1 MLGINER
8 IERDLAAV
16 ENDRSLI
23 GIRLE
28 RDENDIRHF
37 IASIDGP
44 VSTPYVAGVFKIDI
58 DLTGLLF
65 LAFFVR
71 VYI

>member
-1 MLGINER
+1 MFGIVER
-8 IERDLAAV
+8 IERDLADI

-23 GIRLE
+23 GIKLK

-44 VSTPYVAGVFKIDI
+44 SLTPYVAGVFKIDI
-58 DLTGLLF
+58 DLTGILF
-65 LAFFVR
+65 LAFFVY
-71 VYI
+71 V